1 MQDKKQYE
9 KQVTRNRIG
18 HAFRNSW
25 GRKDSKKRSSQ
36 VNDHSISFVIRYPQ
50 KFGCTFVFAAGYG
63 NSICYLKLHFHF

>member
-36 VNDHSISFVIRYPQ
+36 VNDHPFLFLSGIRRSLDALLSLQLAMEIQYA
-50 KFGCTFVFAAGYG
+50 T
-63 NSICYLKLHFHF
+63 